1 MNKIDKTKIQT
12 AITILLSQNPTGL
25 TSAELAQEIRKLP
38 LGIHQSR
45 GEISGCEIAAILK
58 TWKGFGR
65 KSGVIKSER
74 KGTLKVYNII
84 KVKS

>member
-1 MNKIDKTKIQT
+1 MNKLDKTKVQT
-12 AITILLSQNPTGL
+12 AITILLSQNPKGL
-25 TSAELAQEIRKLP
+25 TSGELAQEIRKLP

-65 KSGVIKSER
+65 KAGVIESER
-74 KGTLKVYNII
+74 KGTLKVYSIS